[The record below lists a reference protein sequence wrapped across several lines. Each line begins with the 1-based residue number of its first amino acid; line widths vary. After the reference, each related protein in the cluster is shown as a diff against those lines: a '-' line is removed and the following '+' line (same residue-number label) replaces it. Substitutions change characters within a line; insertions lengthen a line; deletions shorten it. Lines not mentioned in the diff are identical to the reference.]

1 MGSRLE
7 EALNLI
13 WDEVPKETRDILN
26 KVLQVYYDTGYYDWN
41 DWEEYLSDE
50 SEDGLKT
57 YLLELFNV
65 KEGN

>member
-41 DWEEYLSDE
+41 DWEEYYNDE
-50 SEDGLKT
+50 SEDGLEA
-57 YLLELFNV
+57 YLKELFNI
-65 KEGN
+65 KEEN